1 MRRTVNQFFPL
12 ISTDN
17 VPPLWNIRV
26 KRLYSVQMANNES
39 DTERR
44 KNSRVTFRAEV
55 VMQSGNQEWSC
66 NLLDISL
73 KGMLVE
79 PPEDLDIDI
88 SKPCAVALFLG
99 EDTAIHARV
108 KITRVKN
115 EAWGLEWLH
124 IDIESLSH
132 LRRLLELNLS
142 DPALIEREL
151 SDLG

>member
-1 MRRTVNQFFPL
+1 
-12 ISTDN
+12 
-17 VPPLWNIRV
+17 
-26 KRLYSVQMANNES
+26 MAMDMKLNNNEP
-39 DTERR
+39 DIERR

-99 EDTAIHARV
+99 DDAAIHARV
-108 KITRVKN
+108 HITRSKDDS
-115 EAWGLEWLH
+115 WGLEWVN
-124 IDIESLSH
+124 IDVESLRH
-132 LRRLLELNLS
+132 LRRLLELNLN

-151 SDLG
+151 ADLG

>member
-1 MRRTVNQFFPL
+1 ME
-12 ISTDN
+12 
-17 VPPLWNIRV
+17 
-26 KRLYSVQMANNES
+26 NNAQ

-55 VMQSGNQEWSC
+55 VMQSGNEEWSC

-79 PPEDLDIDI
+79 PPEDLDLDT

-99 EDTAIHARV
+99 DDAAIHSRVKIARV
-108 KITRVKN
+108 KDEV
-115 EAWGLEWLH
+115 WGLEWLN
-124 IDIESLSH
+124 IDVESLRH
-132 LRRLLELNLS
+132 LRRLLELNLN
-142 DPALIEREL
+142 DPALIEREM